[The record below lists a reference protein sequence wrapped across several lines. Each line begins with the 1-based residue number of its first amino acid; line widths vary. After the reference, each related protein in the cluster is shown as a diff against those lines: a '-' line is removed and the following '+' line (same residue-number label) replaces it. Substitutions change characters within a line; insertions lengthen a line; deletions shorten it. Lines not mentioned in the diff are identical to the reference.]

1 MSSLTPEQVALQ
13 LESLE
18 GWTLDGCS
26 LNKTFEFSDF
36 AQALAFM
43 VRAGFYCAEFEHYP
57 YWQNNYNIVSVR
69 IGNPDDTAI
78 EGRDIQLA
86 KRIESCLA

>member
-26 LNKTFEFSDF
+26 LNKTFE
-36 AQALAFM
+36 
-43 VRAGFYCAEFEHYP
+43 GFYCAEFEHYP